1 MATDWFLVPV
11 KYIWSVSPVQWSQHC
26 KRQLNVSFW
35 CGVFFSYNLQAVHP
49 YCFIWFDFRG
59 KARERRYLYTIY
71 FPKKGQNRTVEGR
84 RTMWVEV
91 MNTTNKTW
99 SRKLLPN
106 KMHSGESLIPYSFQ
120 EAVQINPRLEAGI
133 FKVMKRRRR
142 KKVKDFLVFLRPL
155 RHIWHRRSSIWKCAW
170 NRCIF
175 FIFSYIYYFIDS
187 SAATFLS
194 ISSILIN
201 QPIDGP
207 LPRSCRNE
215 DWKF

>member
-1 MATDWFLVPV
+1 MYHFDVVYF
-11 KYIWSVSPVQWSQHC
+11 
-26 KRQLNVSFW
+26 
-35 CGVFFSYNLQAVHP
+35 FFSYNLQPVHP

-59 KARERRYLYTIY
+59 KAREHRYLYTIY
-71 FPKKGQNRTVEGR
+71 FQKKGQNRTVEGR